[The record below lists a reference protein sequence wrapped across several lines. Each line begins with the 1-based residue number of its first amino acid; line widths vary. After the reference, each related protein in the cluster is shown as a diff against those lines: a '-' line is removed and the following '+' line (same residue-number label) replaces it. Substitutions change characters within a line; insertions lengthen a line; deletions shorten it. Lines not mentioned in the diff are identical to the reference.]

1 MGHPLNIRA
10 AVVRETGGDFLVED
24 LQLGA
29 PRADELLVRIAGVG
43 VCHTDL
49 ICRDQVYP
57 VPFPVVLGH
66 EGAGVVEAV
75 GDAVDDIAVGDHVV
89 LSFNACG
96 ACLNCLRGMP
106 SRCLGIFEANFAC
119 RRCDG
124 SSALA
129 HGAETINGHFFAQS
143 SFATH
148 AIARRAN
155 AVRIAADVPLALMGP
170 LGCGIQTGAGAVL
183 NNLRPAAGSSL
194 AVFGCGAVG
203 LAALMAARVAGCTG
217 IVAID
222 PNPARRELALELGAT
237 RAIDPRTDDPVALL
251 QAAGGT
257 DFSVECTG
265 IPAVLRQAVDGLNVT
280 GTCAV
285 VGAAPLGSEVTLDM
299 NSLMFGRTV
308 RGVVEGDAV
317 PAAFIPV
324 LIELYRQGRF
334 PIDRLVRFY
343 PFEDIQRAI
352 DDAEQ
357 GRVVKAVL
365 VPEVNS

>member
-1 MGHPLNIRA
+1 MK
-10 AVVRETGGDFLVED
+10 AVVALDHGRLAVSEVTLD
-24 LQLGA
+24 A
-29 PRADELLVRIAGVG
+29 PRAGEVGIRMVAAG
-43 VCHTDL
+43 VCHSDL
-49 ICRDQVYP
+49 SVLNGT
-57 VPFPVVLGH
+57 VPMPLPMVLGH

-75 GDAVDDIAVGDHVV
+75 GDAVADIAIGDHVV

-96 ACLNCLRGMP
+96 ACRNCLRGMP

-183 NNLRPAAGSSL
+183 NNLRPGAGSSL

-217 IVAID
+217 VVAID

-237 RAIDPRTDDPVALL
+237 RAIDPRAADPVALL
-251 QAAGGT
+251 QA
-257 DFSVECTG
+257 
-265 IPAVLRQAVDGLNVT
+265 DG
-280 GTCAV
+280 
-285 VGAAPLGSEVTLDM
+285 
-299 NSLMFGRTV
+299 
-308 RGVVEGDAV
+308 
-317 PAAFIPV
+317 
-324 LIELYRQGRF
+324 
-334 PIDRLVRFY
+334 
-343 PFEDIQRAI
+343 
-352 DDAEQ
+352 
-357 GRVVKAVL
+357 
-365 VPEVNS
+365 